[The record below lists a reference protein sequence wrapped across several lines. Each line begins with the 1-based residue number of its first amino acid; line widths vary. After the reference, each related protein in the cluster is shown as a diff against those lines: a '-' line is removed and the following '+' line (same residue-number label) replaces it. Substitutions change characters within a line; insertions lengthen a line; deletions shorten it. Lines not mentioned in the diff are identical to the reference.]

1 MTTHTDAP
9 ADDLVERLE
18 ARTVQ
23 RLAQN
28 WRKGLKCPEC
38 DADAD
43 RPKCMWDCGPSCPR
57 LDPHA
62 YDFSPYTSHPDPLS
76 HEAAARIRS
85 LEAQRDEAVG
95 LLRESIDLTGLC
107 TTPDRFGEA
116 GSGEVFLRMT
126 AHNARSRAFLDS
138 LKEGR

>member
-9 ADDLVERLE
+9 ADDLVKRLE

-85 LEAQRDEAVG
+85 LEEQRDEAVG
-95 LLRESIDLTGLC
+95 LLT
-107 TTPDRFGEA
+107 EA
-116 GSGEVFLRMT
+116 LKYLPNVERIC
-126 AHNARSRAFLDS
+126 SRIGAFLNS
-138 LKEGR
+138 LKGKDHE